1 MSEPLYPGIGPEET
15 PTRWQIFRRMA
26 VFQYKL
32 LIDAAKDF
40 LLSPLSIIAALID
53 MANPRPQS
61 QMMFTRL
68 MRQGRRAERA
78 INLFGKPVRESEWTV
93 DRLVDSLED
102 TLRDQYLRPRESG
115 EEPGSPGARRED
127 GREDR

>member
-1 MSEPLYPGIGPEET
+1 MSESMVPGVDDDEKL
-15 PTRWQIFRRMA
+15 TRWQIFRQLA

-40 LLSPLSIIAALID
+40 LLSPLSIVAALID
-53 MANPRPQS
+53 MGRPRPRS
-61 QMMFTRL
+61 KMLFTRL

-78 INLFGKPVRESEWTV
+78 INLFDKRVRESEWTV

-102 TLRDQYLRPRESG
+102 TLRDQYLQPG
-115 EEPGSPGARRED
+115 EARDRANPKQPGADPDER
-127 GREDR
+127 

>member
-1 MSEPLYPGIGPEET
+1 MNESRSTHADEEEP
-15 PTRWQIFRRMA
+15 PTRWQIFRRLA

-40 LLSPLSIIAALID
+40 LLSPVSIIAAVID
-53 MANPRPQS
+53 MVSPRPPS

-78 INLFGKPVRESEWTV
+78 INLFGKRVRESEWTV

-102 TLRDQYLRPRESG
+102 TLRDQYMRPQEAGDREEAPPKRPPDGG
-115 EEPGSPGARRED
+115 E
-127 GREDR
+127 

>member
-1 MSEPLYPGIGPEET
+1 MSESLYPGVGSEET
-15 PTRWQIFRRMA
+15 PTRWQIFRKMA

-40 LLSPLSIIAALID
+40 LLSPLSIVAALMD

-78 INLFGKPVRESEWTV
+78 INLFGKRVRESEWTV
-93 DRLVDSLED
+93 DRMVDSLED
-102 TLRDQYLRPRESG
+102 TLRDQYLKPRDSEAHEDAG
-115 EEPGSPGARRED
+115 QAPRRDPEE
-127 GREDR
+127 

>member
-1 MSEPLYPGIGPEET
+1 MSEPMVPGADGDET
-15 PTRWQIFRRMA
+15 LTRWQIFRQLA

-40 LLSPLSIIAALID
+40 LLSPLSIIAAFID
-53 MANPRPQS
+53 MGRPKPRS
-61 QMMFTRL
+61 EMMFTRL

-78 INLFGKPVRESEWTV
+78 INLFDKRVRESEWTV

-102 TLRDQYLRPRESG
+102 TLRDQYLRPG
-115 EEPGSPGARRED
+115 EARDRGDPKPPGAGPDER
-127 GREDR
+127 

>member
-1 MSEPLYPGIGPEET
+1 MSESLATGAAVDEP
-15 PTRWQIFRRMA
+15 PTRWQIFRRLV

-40 LLSPLSIIAALID
+40 LLSPVSIIAAVID
-53 MANPRPQS
+53 MVNPRPPS
-61 QMMFTRL
+61 KMMFTRL

-78 INLFGKPVRESEWTV
+78 INLFGKRVKESEWTV

-102 TLRDQYLRPRESG
+102 TLRDQYMKPREAGEERDAPPSRPREG
-115 EEPGSPGARRED
+115 D
-127 GREDR
+127 D